1 MTKTVVHGKVK
12 WIKSIS
18 KKEWIAD
25 MKKIIKKSMAVLAA
39 VILMTGLAA
48 CDDMK
53 LREAKPVTQGVL
65 RVGMNLDIPSMCYLS
80 EETSNPEGFEVEV
93 AQKLADK
100 LNLELEIVDTS
111 EKNLLKSLDADLYDC
126 VISAVG
132 ISDWNDTH
140 YEHTTPYAD
149 ISSVSDR
156 TGITSKYTKIAVFTK
171 KYNLMKD
178 ELEAKLQM
186 MRNDGSLKELSEK
199 YFEKDIIISE

>member
-25 MKKIIKKSMAVLAA
+25 MKIIKKSMAVLAA

-199 YFEKDIIISE
+199 YFGKDIIISE

>member
-12 WIKSIS
+12 WTKSIS

-25 MKKIIKKSMAVLAA
+25 MKIVKKSMAVLVV

-111 EKNLLKSLDADLYDC
+111 EENLLKSLDADLYDC

-186 MRNDGSLKELSEK
+186 MRNDGSLKELSDK

>member
-25 MKKIIKKSMAVLAA
+25 MKIIKKSMAVLAA

-111 EKNLLKSLDADLYDC
+111 EENLLKSLDADLYDC

>member
-12 WIKSIS
+12 WTKSIS

-25 MKKIIKKSMAVLAA
+25 MKIVKKSMAVLVV

-111 EKNLLKSLDADLYDC
+111 EENLLKTLDADLYDC

-186 MRNDGSLKELSEK
+186 MRNDGSLKEFSDK

>member
-1 MTKTVVHGKVK
+1 MTKTVVYGKVK

-25 MKKIIKKSMAVLAA
+25 MKIIKKSMAVLAA
-39 VILMTGLAA
+39 VILMIGLAA

-186 MRNDGSLKELSEK
+186 MRNDGSLKEFSEK

>member
-25 MKKIIKKSMAVLAA
+25 MKIIKKSMAVLAA
-39 VILMTGLAA
+39 VILMIGLAA

-80 EETSNPEGFEVEV
+80 EETSNPEGFEVEI

>member
-25 MKKIIKKSMAVLAA
+25 MKIIKKSMAVLAA

-80 EETSNPEGFEVEV
+80 EATSNPEGFEVEI

-132 ISDWNDTH
+132 ISDWNDIH

>member
-25 MKKIIKKSMAVLAA
+25 MKIIKKSMAVLAA
-39 VILMTGLAA
+39 VILMIGLAA

-100 LNLELEIVDTS
+100 LNLELEIADTS

>member
-25 MKKIIKKSMAVLAA
+25 MKIIKKSMAVLAA
-39 VILMTGLAA
+39 VILMIVLAA

>member
-25 MKKIIKKSMAVLAA
+25 MKIIKKSMAVLAA

-178 ELEAKLQM
+178 ELEAKMQM

>member
-18 KKEWIAD
+18 KKEWMAD
-25 MKKIIKKSMAVLAA
+25 MKIVKKSMAVLAA

-156 TGITSKYTKIAVFTK
+156 TGITSKYTRIAVFTK

>member
-25 MKKIIKKSMAVLAA
+25 MKIIKKSMAVLAA
-39 VILMTGLAA
+39 VILMTGLAS

-132 ISDWNDTH
+132 ISDWNDTN

>member
-25 MKKIIKKSMAVLAA
+25 MKIVKKSMAVLAA

-156 TGITSKYTKIAVFTK
+156 TGITSQYTKIAVFTK

>member
-25 MKKIIKKSMAVLAA
+25 MKIIKKSMAVLAA

-186 MRNDGSLKELSEK
+186 MRNDGSLKELSDK

>member
-25 MKKIIKKSMAVLAA
+25 MKIIKKSMAVLAA
-39 VILMTGLAA
+39 VILMTVLAA

-80 EETSNPEGFEVEV
+80 EATSNPEGFEVEI

-132 ISDWNDTH
+132 ISDWNDIH

>member
-25 MKKIIKKSMAVLAA
+25 MKIIKKSMAVLAA

-156 TGITSKYTKIAVFTK
+156 TGITSKYTNIAVFTK

>member
-25 MKKIIKKSMAVLAA
+25 MKIIKKSMAVLAA
-39 VILMTGLAA
+39 VILIIGLAA

>member
-25 MKKIIKKSMAVLAA
+25 MKIIKKSMAVLAA
-39 VILMTGLAA
+39 VILMIGLAA

-65 RVGMNLDIPSMCYLS
+65 RVGMNLDIPSMCYFS

-186 MRNDGSLKELSEK
+186 MRNDGSLKEFSEK

>member
-25 MKKIIKKSMAVLAA
+25 MKIVKKSMAVLAA

-186 MRNDGSLKELSEK
+186 MRNDGSLKELSDK

>member
-12 WIKSIS
+12 WTKSIS

-25 MKKIIKKSMAVLAA
+25 MKIVKKSMAVLVA

-111 EKNLLKSLDADLYDC
+111 EENLLKSLDADLYDC

-132 ISDWNDTH
+132 ILDWNDTH

-186 MRNDGSLKELSEK
+186 MRNDGSLKELSDK

>member
-1 MTKTVVHGKVK
+1 LTKTVVHGKVK

-25 MKKIIKKSMAVLAA
+25 MKIIKKSMAVLAA

>member
-12 WIKSIS
+12 WTKSIS

-25 MKKIIKKSMAVLAA
+25 MKIIKKSMAVLAA
-39 VILMTGLAA
+39 VILMIGLAA

>member
-25 MKKIIKKSMAVLAA
+25 MKIIKKSMAVLAA
-39 VILMTGLAA
+39 VILMIGLAA

-132 ISDWNDTH
+132 ISDWNDIH

-186 MRNDGSLKELSEK
+186 MRNDGSLKEFSEK

>member
-12 WIKSIS
+12 WTKSIS

-25 MKKIIKKSMAVLAA
+25 MKIVKKSMAVLAA

-111 EKNLLKSLDADLYDC
+111 EENLLKSLDADLYDC

-186 MRNDGSLKELSEK
+186 MRNDGSLKELSDK

>member
-18 KKEWIAD
+18 KREWIAD
-25 MKKIIKKSMAVLAA
+25 MKIIKKSMAVLAA

>member
-1 MTKTVVHGKVK
+1 MTKTVIHGKVK

-25 MKKIIKKSMAVLAA
+25 MKIIKKSMAVLAA

>member
-25 MKKIIKKSMAVLAA
+25 MKIIKKSMAVLAA

>member
-25 MKKIIKKSMAVLAA
+25 MKIVKKSMAVLVV

-111 EKNLLKSLDADLYDC
+111 EENLLKSLDADLYDC

-186 MRNDGSLKELSEK
+186 MRNDGSLKELSDK

>member
-25 MKKIIKKSMAVLAA
+25 MKIVKKSMAVLAA
-39 VILMTGLAA
+39 VILMTGLVA

>member
-25 MKKIIKKSMAVLAA
+25 MKIVKKSMAVLAA

-149 ISSVSDR
+149 VSAVSDR

>member
-25 MKKIIKKSMAVLAA
+25 MKIVKKSMAVLVV

>member
-25 MKKIIKKSMAVLAA
+25 MKIIKKSMAVLAA

-80 EETSNPEGFEVEV
+80 EETSNPEGFEVEL

-132 ISDWNDTH
+132 ISDGNDTH

>member
-25 MKKIIKKSMAVLAA
+25 MKIVKKSMAVLAA

-53 LREAKPVTQGVL
+53 LREAKPVTKGVL

>member
-25 MKKIIKKSMAVLAA
+25 MKIIKKSMAVLAA
-39 VILMTGLAA
+39 VILMIGLAD

-186 MRNDGSLKELSEK
+186 MRNDGSLKEFSEK

>member
-25 MKKIIKKSMAVLAA
+25 MKIIKKSMAVLAA
-39 VILMTGLAA
+39 VILMIGLAA

-111 EKNLLKSLDADLYDC
+111 EENLLKSLDADLYDC

-186 MRNDGSLKELSEK
+186 MRNDGSLKEFSEK

>member
-18 KKEWIAD
+18 KKEWIVD
-25 MKKIIKKSMAVLAA
+25 MKIIKKSMAVLAA
-39 VILMTGLAA
+39 VILMIGLAA

-186 MRNDGSLKELSEK
+186 MRNDGSLKEFSEK

>member
-25 MKKIIKKSMAVLAA
+25 MKIVKKSMAVLAA
-39 VILMTGLAA
+39 VILMTGLAS

-65 RVGMNLDIPSMCYLS
+65 RVGMNFDIPSMCYLS

>member
-25 MKKIIKKSMAVLAA
+25 MKIIKKSMAVLAA
-39 VILMTGLAA
+39 VILMIGLAA

-156 TGITSKYTKIAVFTK
+156 TGITSKYTKIAVFTQ

>member
-25 MKKIIKKSMAVLAA
+25 MKIVKKSMAVLAA

-156 TGITSKYTKIAVFTK
+156 TGITSKYTKIAVFTR

>member
-25 MKKIIKKSMAVLAA
+25 MKIIKKSMAVLAA
-39 VILMTGLAA
+39 VILMIGLAA

-186 MRNDGSLKELSEK
+186 MRNDGSLKELSGK